1 MYFYSYYVIRLD
13 KRQYHILKKNT
24 SIQKGLITFKGKE
37 KKKIRIN
44 ETHTA
49 YTHNFGQ
56 EIQES

>member
-37 KKKIRIN
+37 KKENKN
-44 ETHTA
+44 
-49 YTHNFGQ
+49 
-56 EIQES
+56 